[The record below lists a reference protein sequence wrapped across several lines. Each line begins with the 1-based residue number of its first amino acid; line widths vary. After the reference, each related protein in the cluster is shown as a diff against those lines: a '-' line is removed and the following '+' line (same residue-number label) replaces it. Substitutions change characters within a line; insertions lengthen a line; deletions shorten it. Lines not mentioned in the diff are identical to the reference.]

1 MAEFTDRALLEM
13 DQFVHSCHFCVGTC
27 CLDGSCID
35 IKALD
40 IGFNIKIYTFSGFF
54 SCILP
59 AFLRDQMLPALGQK
73 MTVQSRRHI
82 RCHHC
87 RLNRKGTAS
96 AERIDKNTVLFPGGE
111 HQKSAGKSLGDRC
124 LDSHLAIPSL
134 MKGYS

>member
-1 MAEFTDRALLEM
+1 MAEFTDWALLEM
-13 DQFVHSCHFCVGTC
+13 DQPVHSCHFCVGAR
-27 CLDGSCID
+27 CLNGSCIN

-59 AFLRDQMLPALGQK
+59 AFLRYQMLPALGQK
-73 MTVQSRRHI
+73 MTVQSRCHI

-87 RLNRKGTAS
+87 RLNGKGTAS
-96 AERIDKNTVLFPGGE
+96 AERIDKNTVLFPGSK
-111 HQKSAGKSLGDRC
+111 HQKSAGKSLGNRC